1 MNDLD
6 PGTFLAIVIGALIV
20 VHIVFGIISAR
31 VASGKGRSADLGF
44 WTGFLLNVLGLI
56 IVMLMRPSV
65 EAEARRRVEVEREYE
80 RVRTMQPPLSQS
92 SYRTEDRGAVTIQR
106 ASDATD
112 VRLPVTVLAT
122 PDDRAFGLDVLR
134 DPTAGGVL
142 HLWPEGGVHRVAFL
156 NTLDVEICVLALD
169 AKGVTTEILTLRPRD
184 DANVYPAEPIACAI
198 AVPKE
203 RFDALGVNV
212 GDRVIV
218 PRELR
223 PLVWRSLD

>member
-80 RVRTMQPPLSQS
+80 RVRSTQQPQRQS
-92 SYRTEDRGAVTIQR
+92 GNLLDGRNVVTIHR
-106 ASDATD
+106 ALDSAE
-112 VRLPVTVLAT
+112 VPLPVTVLSNR
-122 PDDRAFGLDVLR
+122 DLRARGLSLLAR
-134 DPTAGGVL
+134 DPTAGGVCYW
-142 HLWPEGGVHRVAFL
+142 WPEGRSGRIAFRNNQDL
-156 NTLDVEICVLALD
+156 EVCVLAID
-169 AKGVTTEILTLRPRD
+169 AEDVVEEILMLPSHD
-184 DANVYPAEPIACAI
+184 DADISPTKPVASAI
-198 AVPKE
+198 AVSRRCFE
-203 RFDALGVNV
+203 SLGVDV
-212 GDRVIV
+212 GDLVHF
-218 PRELR
+218 PDELR
-223 PLVWRSLD
+223 SHSD